1 MPPRRF
7 AAVAVALTLFATTV
21 TACGGGGGGS
31 DSACA
36 PEVRERLDPNSIQ
49 HLLPGASIPP
59 YETHPP
65 TSGAHQVGAW
75 PTGVLTEPIRDP
87 VQVAMLEGGEVLVQY
102 GPGVA
107 AADRKD
113 LEAFARRNAHVTVA
127 PNDDL
132 PTAIVATAWTYKQTC
147 TRVDTGALGR
157 FVRAHAG
164 KGA

>member
-1 MPPRRF
+1 VPRRLS
-7 AAVAVALTLFATTV
+7 VGLVALTALAATL
-21 TACGGGGGGS
+21 TACGGGGGGGS
-31 DSACA
+31 ESACA

-49 HLLPGASIPP
+49 HLLPGAPAPS

-75 PTGVLTEPIRDP
+75 PTGVLTDPIRDP

-102 GPGVA
+102 GPDLA
-107 AADRKD
+107 DADRKE
-113 LEAFARRNAHVTVA
+113 LETFARRNAHVTVA
-127 PNDDL
+127 PNDEL
-132 PTAIVATAWTYKQTC
+132 PTAVVATAWTYKQTC

>member
-1 MPPRRF
+1 MPAR
-7 AAVAVALTLFATTV
+7 VVVALPSG
-21 TACGGGGGGS
+21 CRGGS
-31 DSACA
+31 DPACA
-36 PEVRERLDPNSIQ
+36 PEVRERLDPGSIQ
-49 HLLPGASIPP
+49 HLLPGASLPRDA
-59 YETHPP
+59 THPP

-75 PTGVLTEPIRDP
+75 PSGVLTDPIRDP

-127 PNDDL
+127 PDDDL
-132 PTAIVATAWTYKQTC
+132 PAAIAATAWTYTQAC
-147 TRVDTGALGR
+147 TGVDTGALGR

>member
-1 MPPRRF
+1 VRLL
-7 AAVAVALTLFATTV
+7 AAVAIALSLLSG
-21 TACGGGGGGS
+21 CGGDGA

-36 PEVRERLDPNSIQ
+36 PAVRERLDPNSIQ

-75 PTGVLTEPIRDP
+75 PTGVLTDPIRDP

-102 GPGVA
+102 GPAVA
-107 AADRKD
+107 AADRRD
-113 LEAFARRNAHVTVA
+113 LEAFARGNAHVTVA
-127 PNDDL
+127 PNADL
-132 PTAIVATAWTYKQTC
+132 PAPIVATAWTYKQTC
-147 TRVDTGALGR
+147 TGVDTGALGR

>member
-1 MPPRRF
+1 ML
-7 AAVAVALTLFATTV
+7 VATL
-21 TACGGGGGGS
+21 TACSGGGS

-49 HLLPGASIPP
+49 HLLPGAPIPT
-59 YETHPP
+59 YQTHPP

-75 PTGVLTEPIRDP
+75 PTGVLTDPIRAP

-102 GPGVA
+102 GPDVD
-107 AADRKD
+107 AADRKE
-113 LEAFARRNAHVTVA
+113 LAAFAERNAHVTVA

-147 TRVDTGALGR
+147 TGVDTGALGR

>member
-1 MPPRRF
+1 VPARVL
-7 AAVAVALTLFATTV
+7 AAVVVALSLLSG
-21 TACGGGGGGS
+21 CSGGGS
-31 DSACA
+31 DSACG

-49 HLLPGASIPP
+49 HLLPGASIPA

-75 PTGVLTEPIRDP
+75 PTGVLTDPIRDP

-107 AADRKD
+107 TSERKD

-127 PNDDL
+127 PNADL

-147 TRVDTGALGR
+147 TGVDTGALGR

>member
-1 MPPRRF
+1 VRLL
-7 AAVAVALTLFATTV
+7 AAVAIALSLLSG
-21 TACGGGGGGS
+21 CSGGGT

-36 PEVRERLDPNSIQ
+36 PAVRERLDPNSIQ

-59 YETHPP
+59 NETHPP

-75 PTGVLTEPIRDP
+75 PTGVLTDPIRDP
-87 VQVAMLEGGEVLVQY
+87 VQVALLEGGEVLVQY
-102 GPGVA
+102 GPAVA
-107 AADRKD
+107 AADRRD

-127 PNDDL
+127 PNADL
-132 PTAIVATAWTYKQTC
+132 PAPVVATAWTYKQTC
-147 TRVDTGALGR
+147 TAVDTGALGR

>member
-1 MPPRRF
+1 VPRRLS
-7 AAVAVALTLFATTV
+7 VGLVALAALVTTS
-21 TACGGGGGGS
+21 TAACSSGGGS

-49 HLLPGASIPP
+49 HLLPGAPIPS

-75 PTGVLTEPIRDP
+75 PTGVLTDPIRDP

-102 GPGVA
+102 GPDVA
-107 AADRKD
+107 AADRRD
-113 LEAFARRNAHVTVA
+113 LEAFARRTAHVTVA
-127 PNDDL
+127 PNENL

-147 TRVDTGALGR
+147 TAVDTGALGR

>member
-1 MPPRRF
+1 MPVRLL
-7 AAVAVALTLFATTV
+7 AAVAIALSLLSG
-21 TACGGGGGGS
+21 CGGDGA

-36 PEVRERLDPNSIQ
+36 PAVRERLDPNSIQ

-75 PTGVLTEPIRDP
+75 PTGVLTDPIRDP

-102 GPGVA
+102 GPAVA
-107 AADRKD
+107 AADRRD

-127 PNDDL
+127 PNADL
-132 PTAIVATAWTYKQTC
+132 PAPIVATAWTYKQTC
-147 TRVDTGALGR
+147 TGVDTGALGR